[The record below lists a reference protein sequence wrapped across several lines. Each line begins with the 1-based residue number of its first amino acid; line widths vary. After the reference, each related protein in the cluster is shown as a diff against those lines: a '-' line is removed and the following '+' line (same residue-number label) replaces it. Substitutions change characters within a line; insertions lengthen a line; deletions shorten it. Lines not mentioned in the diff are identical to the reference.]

1 MFNLELLKKR
11 VLMAMLY
18 CAVPFGLL
26 GTILYYDQEW
36 LRGIHIILFDVSAIS
51 IYRIKKYK
59 LLD

>member
-1 MFNLELLKKR
+1 MVNLELVKQR

-26 GTILYYDQEW
+26 GTIIHYDQEW
-36 LRGIHIILFDVSAIS
+36 LRGIHIILFGFSATS